1 MTEDELED
9 DEAIDYDECQL
20 ATCCDALWGRVK
32 TLADEGY
39 LWTDILSA
47 MGMVVSELAQE
58 IAERL
63 ESEEE

>member
-1 MTEDELED
+1 MTEDELEE
-9 DEAIDYDECQL
+9 DEGCQL
-20 ATCCDALWGRVK
+20 ATCCDALWSRVK